1 MRTQPQQELEKGRG
15 ESLPGEE
22 GFNLKKKNELCHS
35 EQEGEKYSRQ
45 RK

>member
-22 GFNLKKKNELCHS
+22 GFNLKKNELCHN